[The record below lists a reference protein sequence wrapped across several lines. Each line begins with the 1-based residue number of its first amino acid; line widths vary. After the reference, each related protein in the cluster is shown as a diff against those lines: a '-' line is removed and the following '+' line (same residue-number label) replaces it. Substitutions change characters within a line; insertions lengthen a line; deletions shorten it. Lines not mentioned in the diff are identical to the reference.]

1 MTIEIDLPP
10 VAEAQLQEQA
20 ARAGQEPAEFLSHL
34 IRRQLMMAALEA
46 LRDRP
51 RPKSLDELKPRI
63 PSPPGTSWLAEVAGK
78 WPGDETDEQ
87 IYAALEEIS

>member
-10 VAEAQLQEQA
+10 AAEAQLQEQA
-20 ARAGQEPAEFLSHL
+20 ARAGQEPAEYLSRL

-63 PSPPGTSWLAEVAGK
+63 PTPPGTNWLQEIRGT
-78 WPGDETDEQ
+78 WPGDETDEEV
-87 IYAALEEIS
+87 YRALEEMS